1 MPTIPDELPE
11 LPAVEIPDD
20 LPKKDYEADE
30 RRADI
35 YRRVKEAG
43 RVKRLDKTYVEMGEE
58 YDVSPS
64 TISNDIEIIRRYIVE
79 EELSTSRMRETFANS
94 LEWAL
99 DEAMDEGDYSAV
111 PRILKQKK
119 KWLQDIGYEE
129 KSAEKHEVEHKGD
142 VIVDRMRQAYKERD
156 ED

>member
-11 LPAVEIPDD
+11 LPAVEVPKE
-20 LPKKDYEADE
+20 LPKEELEADE

-35 YRRVKEAG
+35 YRRVKNVG
-43 RVKRLDKTYVEMGEE
+43 RVKRLDSTYVEMGEE
-58 YDVSPS
+58 YGVSPS

-79 EELSTSRMRETFANS
+79 EELSTSKMRETFANS

-129 KSAEKHEVEHKGD
+129 KSADKHEVEHKGD
-142 VIVDRMRQAYKERD
+142 VVGQRLRDAYQD
-156 ED
+156 T